1 MTDKRGSTLFTPSQ
15 VRCICICLLFA
26 AYFGLAMFRLGWA
39 DVGSD
44 EGRFGVSAVNI
55 LTDVRQL
62 AIVSEDPLGEAGTKP
77 YFYPLAIAGSM
88 TALGKSEFSLR
99 LVNVVVLAL
108 AGLALYGAICGA
120 LGSKGLGIFTL
131 AFFLL
136 NPWTI
141 TYAHNAMPEPMVVFS
156 GCLALLAVER
166 WHRTFRMR
174 WPVLC
179 GLALGIGYLSKLWL
193 IAPFAAACAGVFVG
207 IVFRRR
213 NARAWTGS
221 VLAGLIFGCVAA
233 SHLLLALWLTPALF
247 SHWRNIY
254 FVFSLKS
261 RVAGAGYDPAMWFRP
276 WWFYAGAAFK
286 ASCFAL
292 PLLFIG
298 IREILIARPK
308 VVGYIAL
315 ALLSP
320 VLIFSAV
327 AVKQTSY
334 VYGALPAMAFIVALG
349 CIAIWR
355 GGKSQALI
363 WATLLSAGVAGLFFA
378 AHLFGAKDL
387 LAIEGLYCV
396 YLGCAAVTQRGERS
410 RRISLAVVS
419 VATLCAML
427 AADVVAVDGTL
438 RHRTNYREIAAFL
451 RPLTA
456 GTRPQ
461 DRVFVAPEF
470 PAMQFYTFRSGEYWR
485 TFYWRKS
492 PDSLARD
499 LEASTPKFFIVDP
512 SEALYGSQ
520 LEPDMV
526 RLLREHAR
534 DVTTEIERSSGDE
547 LHVTVFRTLDPQGS
561 HE

>member
-1 MTDKRGSTLFTPSQ
+1 MTDERGSALLTPPR

-26 AYFGLAMFRLGWA
+26 AYFSLAMFRLGWA

-44 EGRFGVSAVNI
+44 EGRFGTSAINI

-108 AGLALYGAICGA
+108 AGLAIYGAVRGA
-120 LGSKGLGIFTL
+120 LASQGLAILTL

-141 TYAHNAMPEPMVVFS
+141 SYTRTAVPEAMVVLS

-166 WHRTFRMR
+166 WHRTRQLR
-174 WPVLC
+174 WPALC

-193 IAPFAAACAGVFVG
+193 IGPFGAACAGVFVG
-207 IVFRRR
+207 IAFRRR
-213 NARAWTGS
+213 NARAWAGS
-221 VLAGLIFGCVAA
+221 ALAGLIFCGVSA
-233 SHLLLALWLTPALF
+233 SHLLLALWLTPAIF
-247 SHWRNIY
+247 SHWWNIY
-254 FVFSLKS
+254 FIFSLKS
-261 RVAGAGYDPAMWFRP
+261 RVAGAGYDPAMWFKP
-276 WWFYAGAAFK
+276 WWFYGGAAFK
-286 ASCFAL
+286 ATCLVL
-292 PLLFIG
+292 PPLFIG
-298 IREILIARPK
+298 IRELLTARLK
-308 VVGYIAL
+308 AFGYIAV

-320 VLIFSAV
+320 ILIFSTV

-349 CIAIWR
+349 CTAIWR
-355 GGKSQALI
+355 AGKSKTLI
-363 WATLLSAGVAGLFFA
+363 WATFLSAGVAGLFFA
-378 AHLFGAKDL
+378 AHLFGAKEL
-387 LAIEGLYCV
+387 LAIEGLYSV
-396 YLGCAAVTQRGERS
+396 YLGGAAVARRGEPSRS
-410 RRISLAVVS
+410 ISLAVVS
-419 VATLCAML
+419 AATLCAML
-427 AADVVAVDGTL
+427 AADVVAVGGTL
-438 RHRTNYREIAAFL
+438 MHRTNYREIAAFL
-451 RPLTA
+451 RPFLA
-456 GTRPQ
+456 GTRPR

-470 PAMQFYTFRSGEYWR
+470 PAMQFYTFRAGEYWS
-485 TFYWRKS
+485 TFYWQKS
-492 PDSLARD
+492 RDSLAQD

-520 LEPDMV
+520 LDPGMV

-534 DVTTEIERSSGDE
+534 DVTTEIERSVGDE
-547 LHVTVFRTLDPQGS
+547 LHVAVFRTLDPRGPV
-561 HE
+561 E